1 MAKRN
6 FTTLC
11 VTTDFYNNN
20 FQREKT
26 RIEQLKGTKLTN
38 TSFTA
43 FLNKHGVQFKLSP
56 QALKPSIPIK
66 RKGFRCSI

>member
-26 RIEQLKGTKLTN
+26 RVEQIKGIKFTN
-38 TSFTA
+38 TSFTQ
-43 FLNKHGVQFKLSP
+43 FLNRHGVQFKLPP
-56 QALKPSIPIK
+56 QALKPLIPIK
-66 RKGFRCSI
+66 KKGIKWSI